1 MKKMGNMKYVFT
13 LLSVVF
19 FTAYVFAQAPNKM
32 SYQAVIRNSNNSL
45 VANQTVGIRISILK
59 TSPSGT
65 AVYVET
71 QTPSTN
77 ANGLASFEIGG
88 GKIVSG
94 NFSEINWAV
103 GPYFV
108 KTEIDPSGGTS
119 YSILGT
125 SQLLSVPYAL
135 HSKTVEIDKVQDG
148 DTTYWKARGKNII
161 YNNGFVGI
169 NTANPIS
176 VLEVKSEDSP
186 DARGLILSRDASEL
200 NFAVPLF
207 FYLNNKSNKMYPY
220 ALIAG
225 GITSNISGAEF
236 GHLSFSVADGT
247 GSWGVNYE
255 HEKMRLTNIGLGIG
269 TQSPPARSLHVK
281 DVIRLEPRS
290 SAPSSPA
297 KGDIYFDN
305 TLNKLRVY
313 DGTIWQNCW

>member
-1 MKKMGNMKYVFT
+1 MVTVKQILI
-13 LLSVVF
+13 LLSAVF
-19 FTAYVFAQAPNKM
+19 FTSSVFAQAPNKM
-32 SYQAVIRNSNNSL
+32 SYQAVIRNSNNTL
-45 VANQTVGIRISILK
+45 VANQAVGARISILK
-59 TSPSGT
+59 TSPTGS

-71 QTPSTN
+71 QTPTTN

-94 NFSEINWAV
+94 NFSEINWAA

-125 SQLLSVPYAL
+125 SQLFSVPYAL
-135 HSKTVEIDKVQDG
+135 HSKTVEIDNVQDG
-148 DTTYWKARGKNII
+148 DTTYWKAKGKNII

-169 NTANPIS
+169 NTNDPIS
-176 VLEVKSEDSP
+176 VMEVKSSDKP
-186 DARGLILSRDASEL
+186 DARGLVLSRDASDI

-207 FYLNNKSNKMYPY
+207 FYLNNNSNKMYQY

-225 GITSNISGAEF
+225 GISSNIAGAEF

-255 HEKMRLTNIGLGIG
+255 HEKMRLTNTGLSIG
-269 TQSPPARSLHVK
+269 TKSPPVRSLHVK

-290 SAPSSPA
+290 TAPSSPA